1 MSVILRCIIVWST
14 LLCSFVYGTESGDLL
29 DAFNEVNLE
38 DPNYEFEEWD
48 GTGGLNSPEFKAH
61 YAGHFKNYVDLAS
74 KVSIRAIACANGDLE
89 KARDYQPMTDVTAV
103 YTLAGELVTQAQT
116 QMSLWINFN
125 DQDARISLDTLV
137 PKLTISYSRML
148 FELSS
153 CSGYLYGEL
162 VN

>member
-1 MSVILRCIIVWST
+1 MSVILRCIIVFST

-38 DPNYEFEEWD
+38 DPNYEFEEWS
-48 GTGGLNSPEFKAH
+48 GTGDQDSTEFKAH
-61 YAGHFKNYVDLAS
+61 YAGHFKTYVDLAS
-74 KVSIRAIACANGDLE
+74 KVSIRAIACANGDLV
-89 KARDYQPMTDVTAV
+89 RSQDYQPMTDVSAV
-103 YTLAGELVTQAQT
+103 YALTGELVNQAQT
-116 QMSLWINFN
+116 QLSLWINFN
-125 DQDARISLDTLV
+125 DQDARVSLDALV

-148 FELSS
+148 FELSN